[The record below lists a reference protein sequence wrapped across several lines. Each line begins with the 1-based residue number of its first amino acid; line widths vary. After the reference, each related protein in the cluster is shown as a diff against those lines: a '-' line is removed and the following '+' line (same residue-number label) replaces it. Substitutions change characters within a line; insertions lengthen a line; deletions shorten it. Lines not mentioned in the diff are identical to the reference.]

1 MTHCNPFLLRVS
13 ASLRLCVEPI
23 IFLVLLSLAACGG
36 GESGAPPP
44 PPGQISTLAYVTSS
58 CHDREDG
65 GDLSASQAFWIRRG
79 EGPPV
84 KIAEFAWG
92 EPTIGAPYCTFYGQG
107 RYGEGSLPAGAFQRL
122 GVSPD
127 GSLVIFEVT
136 DQHSIFTHVIPE
148 EQQGIFAIRADGTAL
163 RKLAAPSKD
172 ACFRVDWACVF
183 GAGEPGCMAVDPWPT
198 LEFSPGGRHIVYT
211 DLGSSR
217 TGEEAPQVFTL
228 EIATGV
234 RQQLT
239 HLPPLPLCAG
249 SSGDTADCVKPG
261 VRPLSVASF
270 LDDATVA
277 FLRGK
282 GYSAQDGGLFTLK
295 ADGTEEP
302 QLVPVVALPG
312 GGVVPVFEITSAEP
326 YASIISVPVNGGAV
340 VGQAF
345 VIEPGS
351 VTLGREPRVLQ
362 LTNYGAGQARMTTD
376 RQRVVFLT
384 QADPLGTNPSNQC
397 QWFSIDRLGSGLRQL
412 TSFSTGSEPA
422 CGCAIF
428 NCAAPG
434 CSVGLNGR
442 VDQITGGLVFV
453 STCDP
458 LGTNPHDGAQV
469 FTMRPDGS
477 GLRQLTATQGIIHEA
492 DQTITVELPGPF
504 AVPSRLR

>member
-1 MTHCNPFLLRVS
+1 MTRSELRHLLR
-13 ASLRLCVEPI
+13 ASTVFTLAA
-23 IFLVLLSLAACGG
+23 LAACGG
-36 GESGAPPP
+36 GDGGGSAVPPP
-44 PPGQISTLAYVTSS
+44 AQISTLAYVTSS
-58 CHDREDG
+58 CHDREKG
-65 GDLSASQAFWIRRG
+65 GDLSASQALWVRRG

-92 EPTIGAPYCTFYGQG
+92 EPTLGAPYCTLYGQG

-127 GSLVIFEVT
+127 GSLVVFEVT
-136 DQHSIFTHVIPE
+136 DQLSIFTHVIPE
-148 EQQGIFAIRADGTAL
+148 EQQGIFAIRADGTDL

-183 GAGEPGCMAVDPWPT
+183 AGAPGCATLDFWTT

-211 DLGSSR
+211 DLGPSR
-217 TGEEAPQVFTL
+217 TGEAPQVFTL

-249 SSGDTADCVKPG
+249 SSGDTTDCVTPA
-261 VRPLSVASF
+261 VLPISYSSF
-270 LDDATVA
+270 LDDTTVA
-277 FLRGK
+277 FTRGK
-282 GYSAQDGGLFTLK
+282 GDSTLGGGLFTVK

-302 QLVPVVALPG
+302 RPVPVVALPSG
-312 GGVVPVFEITSAEP
+312 ALVPVFEITGAEP
-326 YASIISVPVNGGAV
+326 YASVIRVPVNGGI
-340 VGQAF
+340 GQEAF

-362 LTNYGAGQARMTTD
+362 LTNYGDAGQARMTTD
-376 RQRVVFLT
+376 RQRVVFIT

-397 QWFSIDRLGSGLRQL
+397 QWFSIDRLGSALRQL
-412 TSFSTGSEPA
+412 TSFSAGSEPA
-422 CGCAIF
+422 CDCGLPP
-428 NCAAPG
+428 CAAPG
-434 CSVGLNGR
+434 CNLGLNGR
-442 VDQITGGLVFV
+442 LDQITGGLVFV

-458 LGTNPHDGAQV
+458 LGTNPGAGNQV
-469 FTMRPDGS
+469 FTLRPDGS
-477 GLRQLTATQGIIHEA
+477 GLRQLTATQGVIHEA

-504 AVPSRLR
+504 AVPSKLR